1 MQQEKL
7 RLSEA
12 IHDVNITLGENE
24 YDLQDELQ
32 YGVEQE
38 IDSLQSI
45 LGDEQ
50 NALEYLQ
57 LQYLQLTGQEYT
69 ETDF

>member
-1 MQQEKL
+1 MQQERL
-7 RLSEA
+7 RLIE
-12 IHDVNITLGENE
+12 NIQDTSISIGEIE
-24 YDLQDELQ
+24 YDLQDQ
-32 YGVEQE
+32 RYGLEQE

-45 LGDEQ
+45 LDDEQ
-50 NALEYLQ
+50 NALKYLQ

>member
-1 MQQEKL
+1 MQQERL
-7 RLSEA
+7 RLIE
-12 IHDVNITLGENE
+12 NIQDTSISIGEIE
-24 YDLQDELQ
+24 YDLQDQ
-32 YGVEQE
+32 RYGLEQE

-45 LGDEQ
+45 LDDEQ

-57 LQYLQLTGQEYT
+57 LQYLQLTGKEYT